1 MNQEDLQT
9 EEGVSRIL
17 PDTVVQ
23 AKMEAVKPVYLAG
36 TVEGDVCCKSLLVI
50 DLGGRVQGD
59 VLCESLV
66 LEGRIE
72 GNVEAGHAVLAA
84 GAEITGVLLAGRLE
98 IAAGAKIGLG
108 LKFRNVKNK

>member
-1 MNQEDLQT
+1 M
-9 EEGVSRIL
+9 

-50 DLGGRVQGD
+50 DPGGRVQGD

-84 GAEITGVLLAGRLE
+84 GAV
-98 IAAGAKIGLG
+98 AAVVILHFVRKKQGKGGCGCDCAHCGGCCHLHK
-108 LKFRNVKNK
+108 KEEKE